1 MMHTVRPR
9 PGANDTHDHIAVG
22 PKDPFS
28 CQHSLELFC
37 SCSEDRPPPLSPR
50 RQQSPT
56 ASGEFQPSPWPRAE
70 PRGEGPTPGAT
81 PALCLPGMELPE
93 LLVVAMFLLTSR
105 LTLTLTSPAP
115 ACDPRLFN
123 KLLRDSAALH
133 SRLSQCSDLGPL
145 PIPVLLPTVDFSL
158 REWRAKT
165 TKGQEVLGAV
175 TLLLEG
181 VVAARG
187 QLSPSCVS
195 SLLGQLSSQT
205 HILLGALQGF
215 LGTPSLPKGP
225 TAAHREPTAIFLS
238 FQQLLRGKVRFLLH
252 TLRPILCAR
261 QDQPAT
267 AAPSSG
273 PMPSIRPTSGLKDR
287 TPVPP
292 EGGPGSSA
300 RGTDSPKRAF
310 RLLNR
315 ILGLLNH
322 TASPLYAAPAHV
334 NTTLGPSNRTHA
346 IPPMPSAGSLGNS
359 NKPPGTSPIPSPGL
373 ITPPSILPIGCHV
386 LSSPSVTLPTPT
398 PRAHIPSTSPLATSP
413 GTGASEIC
421 CLHSEDKPQDKQDI
435 QGTATSSPT

>member
-165 TKGQEVLGAV
+165 EQTKGQEVLGAV

-215 LGTPSLPKGP
+215 LGTPAGPASHSSPKQWP
-225 TAAHREPTAIFLS
+225 HAFHQANLWA
-238 FQQLLRGKVRFLLH
+238 Q
-252 TLRPILCAR
+252 R
-261 QDQPAT
+261 QDPCTPGRGSWELSQRDGLSQEGLQTPEQDPRIAEPHSQPPVRSPRTCEHDSWALQQNPCYPSH
-267 AAPSSG
+267 ALSRFPGKLKQAPWNLTY
-273 PMPSIRPTSGLKDR
+273 PLTW
-287 TPVPP
+287 
-292 EGGPGSSA
+292 
-300 RGTDSPKRAF
+300 TDYSPKHPPYWMPCA
-310 RLLNR
+310 LLSLSHSTNPYTQGSHPFYFAPGHKPR
-315 ILGLLNH
+315 DWGL
-322 TASPLYAAPAHV
+322 
-334 NTTLGPSNRTHA
+334 
-346 IPPMPSAGSLGNS
+346 
-359 NKPPGTSPIPSPGL
+359 
-373 ITPPSILPIGCHV
+373 
-386 LSSPSVTLPTPT
+386 
-398 PRAHIPSTSPLATSP
+398 
-413 GTGASEIC
+413 
-421 CLHSEDKPQDKQDI
+421 
-435 QGTATSSPT
+435 